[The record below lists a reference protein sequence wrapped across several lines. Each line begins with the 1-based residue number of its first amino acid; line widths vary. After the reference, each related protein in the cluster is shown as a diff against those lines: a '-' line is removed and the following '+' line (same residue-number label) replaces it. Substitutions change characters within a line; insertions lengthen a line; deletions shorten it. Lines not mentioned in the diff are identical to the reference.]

1 MILVVMGSNE
11 AVAEEVVK
19 EFMTLFPAQCRRL
32 YANHFAESGQ
42 RSAYLARALTDA
54 AYSSE
59 NVTLIPQVQTDGEL
73 NMLRIRGAYVMHVY
87 GALSSAHS
95 DIQIDRRDYIVKR
108 PSRVKHC
115 PGHVMSV
122 DEVMS
127 DLQYRRRKLRR
138 EAVA

>member
-32 YANHFAESGQ
+32 YANHFAEPGQ

-73 NMLRIRGAYVMHVY
+73 NMLRMRGAYVMHVY
-87 GALSSAHS
+87 GALSSLTPISRLIAGITS
-95 DIQIDRRDYIVKR
+95 LSARRASNTVLGMSCLLMR
-108 PSRVKHC
+108 SC
-115 PGHVMSV
+115 PISNT
-122 DEVMS
+122 
-127 DLQYRRRKLRR
+127 
-138 EAVA
+138 VAAK